1 MEKEKNNK
9 LFVREREEKKKK
21 QDCCEDLLK
30 KEKLKENILPKYP
43 SQTAMVDFPSLKED
57 VLLLYCLN

>member
-9 LFVREREEKKKK
+9 LYVRERKKKKK